1 MKIVT
6 KQWFEKV
13 RNAFFG
19 VMMSVMFLPF
29 LLVACNSGEDGIPE
43 ENEEGQTELPT
54 VQRILGGEQ
63 LIALAVCR
71 VFDGNGMSAKSFS
84 NDLAKNS
91 SLSINQLNT
100 DDHSLRIR
108 YVFDFVEINAAICYI
123 AQGIDFPFLN
133 AICGEGEIEVFLT
146 SFNTYRYADE
156 TKDENRLQPYIS
168 DGLIVFRGE
177 WGIYSCMNNSGWFDH
192 DDWDNTIYSLSEFS
206 SHKRFG
212 ENAVEK
218 DLTPP
223 LYQFFVKNENNLTS
237 LACNV
242 VVDKDGNFQNKPL
255 QWTILQGGE
264 TVSSENLFSME
275 ELTVMSEMTQQCTIT
290 DIGKS
295 YFMVSSEYNLQKVCF
310 DEYTLFFA
318 GDEPVESTEFATGD
332 VVTVTFNQPYEKY
345 NPKVAMA
352 NQIVK

>member
-1 MKIVT
+1 MKA
-6 KQWFEKV
+6 KMNQWFEKA

-19 VMMSVMFLPF
+19 VMALIFALSFFM
-29 LLVACNSGEDGIPE
+29 VACNSGEDGLPE
-43 ENEEGQTELPT
+43 ENKEGQTELPT
-54 VQRILGGEQ
+54 VQRKLEGEQ
-63 LIALAVCR
+63 LVALAVCR
-71 VFDGNGMSAKSFS
+71 VLDGKGMSAKSLS
-84 NDLAKNS
+84 SDLAKKS
-91 SLSINQLNT
+91 RLSINKLNT
-100 DDHSLRIR
+100 DDNPLRIK

-133 AICGEGEIEVFLT
+133 AICGDGEIEVFLT

-156 TKDENRLQPYIS
+156 TKDENHLQHDIS

-177 WGIYSCMNNSGWFDH
+177 WGIYSCMNNSGWFEH
-192 DDWDNTIYSLSEFS
+192 DDWDNMIYSLSEFS

-218 DLTPP
+218 DFTPP
-223 LYQFFVKNENNLTS
+223 LYQFFVKTENNLTS
-237 LACNV
+237 LACVASNEV
-242 VVDKDGNFQNKPL
+242 GYFPPQYL
-255 QWTILQGGE
+255 QWTTLQGGE

-318 GDEPVESTEFATGD
+318 GNEPVESTEFATGD